1 MKYFSTNH
9 KVEPVD
15 LRTAVLQGLPKDRG
29 LYMPEEIP
37 LMPQRFF
44 DNIHVLN
51 FREIASAVALTLLGD
66 DLPSNVIVKIV
77 DSTLSFN
84 TPLVKLDDK
93 NFILELFHG
102 PTLAF
107 KDVGA
112 RFMARLMAYY
122 QKDSDKKCTVLV
134 ATSGDTGSAVANGFY
149 GVDGIDVVLLYP
161 SGKISK
167 IQEQQLTTLGKN
179 VTALEIEGSF
189 DDCQDLVKQAFIDDE
204 LSDKMMLS
212 SANSI
217 NLARLIPQTF
227 YYFNAVAQLKN
238 RDIDQAP
245 VISVPSGNLG
255 NLTAGLIAKRMGL
268 PIKKFI
274 ASCNKN
280 DSLTRYLLNGEYV
293 PQKTKHTISSAMDVG
308 NPSNIV
314 RIQDLYGHAVPFL
327 KNDLHS
333 WSFYDEETRDM
344 MRKAYKKYEYILD
357 PHGAVGL
364 CGAEKYH
371 KLIDG
376 NDIVITVETAHPAKF
391 GDVVEPAL
399 GIAPPMPE
407 RLEKVLHLKKKAI
420 KMAADY
426 QVFKDYLLNRKT

>member
-1 MKYFSTNH
+1 MKYYSTNH
-9 KVEPVD
+9 QVEPVD
-15 LRTAVLQGLPKDRG
+15 LRTAILQGLPKDRG

-37 LMPQRFF
+37 AMPPRFF
-44 DNIHVLN
+44 ENMHMLN
-51 FREIASAVALTLLGD
+51 FKELASAVALTLLGD
-66 DLPSNVIVKIV
+66 DLPSDVIVGIV
-77 DSTLSFN
+77 DDTLSFN

-122 QKDSDKKCTVLV
+122 LRDSDKKATVLV

-149 GVDGIDVVLLYP
+149 NIDGIDVVLLYP

-167 IQEQQLTTLGKN
+167 IQEQQLTTLGAN

-189 DDCQDLVKQAFIDDE
+189 DDCQDLVKQAFIDEE
-204 LSDKMMLS
+204 LSKKMMLS

-227 YYFNAVAQLKN
+227 YYFNAVAQLKS
-238 RDIDQAP
+238 RGFDQEP

-268 PIKKFI
+268 PVKAFI
-274 ASCNKN
+274 GSCNKN
-280 DSLTRYLLNGEYV
+280 DSLTKYLQEGEYKAH
-293 PQKTKHTISSAMDVG
+293 KTKHTISNAMDVG
-308 NPSNIV
+308 NPSNVV
-314 RIQDLYGHAVPFL
+314 RIQDLYGYAIPFL
-327 KNDLHS
+327 KQDLHS
-333 WSFYDEETRDM
+333 WSFFDEETRDM
-344 MRKAYKKYEYILD
+344 MRQTLQKYDYILD
-357 PHGAVGL
+357 PHGAVGM

-371 KLIDG
+371 KMINAD
-376 NDIVITVETAHPAKF
+376 DVCVVVETAHPAKF
-391 GDVVEPAL
+391 GDVVEPVL
-399 GIAPPMPE
+399 GIEPIMPE
-407 RLEKVLHLKKKAI
+407 RLEKVLHLEKKAI
-420 KMAADY
+420 KMPVDFG
-426 QVFKDYLLNRKT
+426 VFKEYLLSR

>member
-9 KVEPVD
+9 HVEPVD

-29 LYMPEEIP
+29 LYMPEDIP
-37 LMPQRFF
+37 KMPQRFY
-44 DNIHVLN
+44 DNMHLLN
-51 FREIASAVALTLLGD
+51 FREIASAVALTLLGE
-66 DLPSNVIVKIV
+66 DLSPDVIVQIV
-77 DSTLSFN
+77 DETLSFN
-84 TPLVKLDDK
+84 TPLVKLDEK

-122 QKDSDKKCTVLV
+122 QKDSQKKCTVLV

-149 GVDGIDVVLLYP
+149 GVEGIDVVLLYP

-167 IQEQQLTTLGKN
+167 IQEQQLTTLDKN
-179 VTALEIEGSF
+179 ITAIEVEGSF

-204 LSDKMMLS
+204 LNEKMMLS

-227 YYFNAVAQLKN
+227 YYFNAIAQLRN
-238 RDIDQAP
+238 RGYQDAP

-255 NLTAGLIAKRMGL
+255 NLSAGLIAKRMGL
-268 PIKKFI
+268 PVKGFI

-280 DSLTRYLLNGEYV
+280 DSLTKYLINGEYQAQV
-293 PQKTKHTISSAMDVG
+293 TKHTISNAMDVG
-308 NPSNIV
+308 NPSNVV
-314 RIQDLYGHAVPFL
+314 RIQDLYGYAMPFL
-327 KNDLHS
+327 KQDLHS
-333 WSFYDEETRDM
+333 WSFFDEETRDM
-344 MRKAYKKYEYILD
+344 MRETYKKFDYILD

-371 KLIDG
+371 QQIDG

-391 GDVVEPAL
+391 GDIVEPVL
-399 GIAPPMPE
+399 GVKPPMPE

-420 KMAADY
+420 KMAVDHG
-426 QVFKDYLLNRKT
+426 VFKEYLLSR

>member
-9 KVEPVD
+9 QVDPVD

-29 LYMPEEIP
+29 LFMPEDIP
-37 LMPQRFF
+37 SLPPRFF
-44 DNIHVLN
+44 ENMHVLN
-51 FREIASAVALTLLGD
+51 FRELASAVALTLLGD
-66 DLPSNVIVKIV
+66 DLPSDVIVRIV
-77 DSTLSFN
+77 DETLSFN
-84 TPLVKLDDK
+84 TPLIKLDDK
-93 NFILELFHG
+93 NYILELFHG

-112 RFMARLMAYY
+112 RFMARLMGYY
-122 QKDSDKKCTVLV
+122 IKDSDKKATVLV

-149 GVDGIDVVLLYP
+149 GVEGIDVVLLYP

-179 VTALEIEGSF
+179 VTALEVEGSF
-189 DDCQDLVKQAFIDDE
+189 DDCQDMVKHAFVDDE
-204 LSDKMMLS
+204 LNEKMMLS

-227 YYFNAVAQLKN
+227 YYFNAVAQLKS
-238 RDIDQAP
+238 RGVEQAP

-255 NLTAGLIAKRMGL
+255 NLTAGLISKRMGL
-268 PIKKFI
+268 PVKKFI

-280 DSLTRYLLNGEYV
+280 DSLTKYLLNGEYA
-293 PQKTKHTISSAMDVG
+293 PQKTKHTISNAMDVG

-314 RIQDLYGHAVPFL
+314 RIQDLYGHAVPFI
-327 KNDLHS
+327 KNDLQS
-333 WSFYDEETRDM
+333 WSFFDEETRDT
-344 MRKAYKKYEYILD
+344 MRKAYKKYQYILD

-371 KLIDG
+371 KMIDA
-376 NDIVITVETAHPAKF
+376 NDVCIIAETAHPAKF
-391 GDVVEPAL
+391 GDVVEPTL

-407 RLEKVLHLKKKAI
+407 RLEKVLHLEKKAI
-420 KMAADY
+420 KMNPDFG
-426 QVFKDYLLNRKT
+426 VFKEYLLSRES

>member
-44 DNIHVLN
+44 DNMHLLN
-51 FREIASAVALTLLGD
+51 FRELASAVALTLLGD
-66 DLPSNVIVKIV
+66 DLPSDVIVRIV
-77 DSTLSFN
+77 DETLSFN
-84 TPLVKLDDK
+84 TPLIKLDEK

-149 GVDGIDVVLLYP
+149 GVEGIDVVLLYP

-167 IQEQQLTTLGKN
+167 IQEQQLTTLNKN

-204 LSDKMMLS
+204 LNKKMMLS

-227 YYFNAVAQLKN
+227 YYFNAMAQLKN
-238 RDIDQAP
+238 RAYDEAP

-255 NLTAGLIAKRMGL
+255 NLSAGLIAKRMGL
-268 PIKKFI
+268 PVKSFI
-274 ASCNKN
+274 AACNKN
-280 DSLTRYLLNGEYV
+280 DSLTKYLLNGEYKA
-293 PQKTKHTISSAMDVG
+293 QKTKHTISNAMDVG
-308 NPSNIV
+308 NPSNVV
-314 RIQDLYGHAVPFL
+314 RIQDLYGYAMPFL
-327 KNDLHS
+327 KQDLHS
-333 WSFYDEETRDM
+333 WSFSDEETRDM
-344 MRKAYKKYEYILD
+344 MREAYKKYDYILD

-376 NDIVITVETAHPAKF
+376 NDVCITVETAHPAKF
-391 GDVVEPAL
+391 ADIVEPVL
-399 GIAPPMPE
+399 GVTPPMPE
-407 RLEKVLHLKKKAI
+407 RLEKVLHLEKKAI
-420 KMAADY
+420 KMPVDHG
-426 QVFKDYLLNRKT
+426 VFKEYLLSRK

>member
-15 LRTAVLQGLPKDRG
+15 LRTAVLQGLPKDSG
-29 LYMPEEIP
+29 LFMPEDIP
-37 LMPQRFF
+37 LMPNRFF
-44 DNIHVLN
+44 ENIHVLN

-66 DLPSNVIVKIV
+66 DLPADVIVRIV
-77 DSTLSFN
+77 DETLTFN
-84 TPLVKLDDK
+84 TPLVKLDDT

-122 QKDSDKKCTVLV
+122 QKDSKKKCTVLV

-161 SGKISK
+161 SGKISR
-167 IQEQQLTTLGKN
+167 IQEQQLTTLDKN

-189 DDCQDLVKQAFIDDE
+189 DDCQDLVKQAFIDDK
-204 LSDKMMLS
+204 LSEKMMLS

-227 YYFNAVAQLKN
+227 YYFNAIAQLRN
-238 RDIDQAP
+238 RGINEAP

-255 NLTAGLIAKRMGL
+255 NLSAGLIAKRMGL
-268 PIKKFI
+268 PVKSFI
-274 ASCNKN
+274 AACNKN
-280 DSLTRYLLNGEYV
+280 DSFTKYLLNGEYEA
-293 PQKTKHTISSAMDVG
+293 QKTKHTISNAMDVG
-308 NPSNIV
+308 NPSNVV
-314 RIQDLYGHAVPFL
+314 RIQDLYGYAVPFL
-327 KNDLHS
+327 KQDLHS
-333 WSFYDEETRDM
+333 WSFFDEETRDM
-344 MRKAYKKYEYILD
+344 MRHVYKKYDYILD
-357 PHGAVGL
+357 PHGAVGM

-371 KLIDG
+371 KMING
-376 NDIVITVETAHPAKF
+376 NDICITVETAHPAKF
-391 GDVVEPAL
+391 GDIVEPVL
-399 GIAPPMPE
+399 GIKPDMPE
-407 RLEKVLHLKKKAI
+407 RLERVLHLKKKAI
-420 KMAADY
+420 KMAADFG
-426 QVFKDYLLNRKT
+426 VFKEYLLSR